1 MKNYI
6 FVSAIASFWIALMFS
21 DFRSLKS
28 QTDLKNELFKTFKK
42 QNQDIIEFF
51 ENYMDQKLDEEF
63 NIHHKVF
70 ENLENKNI
78 DLSIFMEQIINS
90 YERQN
95 RKLQDLNQKIDYL
108 FSNIEYN
115 HNKFEKSIET
125 NIHKKMTN
133 FTSEIKTTLYICMIL
148 LIVCYVWFIILQNA
162 LNYDYNEVYDENN
175 SFNDDIKNET
185 SRDYETPK
193 ETNISTIDNNNNI
206 IKNETP
212 KETTIDK
219 NSNATPKHKL
229 LIQVSVLVPYEI
241 VLLKTTEYK
250 NDIDF
255 AAFDISSEI
264 ITMDLN
270 IRVLI
275 LLDGQIIWKENT
287 FPTSKELLE
296 RLKFINL

>member
-1 MKNYI
+1 
-6 FVSAIASFWIALMFS
+6 
-21 DFRSLKS
+21 
-28 QTDLKNELFKTFKK
+28 
-42 QNQDIIEFF
+42 
-51 ENYMDQKLDEEF
+51 
-63 NIHHKVF
+63 
-70 ENLENKNI
+70 
-78 DLSIFMEQIINS
+78 
-90 YERQN
+90 
-95 RKLQDLNQKIDYL
+95 
-108 FSNIEYN
+108 
-115 HNKFEKSIET
+115 
-125 NIHKKMTN
+125 MTN

-175 SFNDDIKNET
+175 SFDDDIKMKSPRDYETKENET
-185 SRDYETPK
+185 PKETNMSTIDNNNNIIKNETPK

-229 LIQVSVLVPYEI
+229 LIQISCLVPYEI
-241 VLLKTTEYK
+241 LLLKTTEYK